1 MSAENIEDLKN
12 NMHQLDQIEIAL
24 STEPDNADLLRLRS
38 DLLEVIT
45 LLKDIIEEEG
55 GNIDEILST
64 TSNSKSEQKKS
75 SNEKPQKTEIEG
87 EKEVHKKKKKFTN
100 EGLSHRER
108 NKMEWAKRMQK
119 QVKREEKQKELEQIK
134 EKEKSSWQNFNSKAN
149 VKGLKGIKRVGSIVS
164 SGEGL
169 RSSKAPKTSSIT
181 STRLIYANNTFGNVA
196 RGNMDSLF

>member
-45 LLKDIIEEEG
+45 LLKDIITEEG
-55 GNIDEILST
+55 GNIDEILNT
-64 TSNSKSEQKKS
+64 TSNKKSEVKKS
-75 SNEKPQKTEIEG
+75 VSDKDQTSVNEE
-87 EKEVHKKKKKFTN
+87 EKVLKKKKKFTN

-108 NKMEWAKRMQK
+108 NKMEWVKRMQK

-134 EKEKSSWQNFNSKAN
+134 EKEKSSWQNFNNKAN

-164 SGEGL
+164 SGENVKN
-169 RSSKAPKTSSIT
+169 SKISKPNIT

>member
-38 DLLEVIT
+38 DLLEVIS
-45 LLKDIIEEEG
+45 LLKDIITEEG
-55 GNIDEILST
+55 GNIDEILDS
-64 TSNSKSEQKKS
+64 TSNKKSEVKKNTNDKNQTPI
-75 SNEKPQKTEIEG
+75 NEEEAIF
-87 EKEVHKKKKKFTN
+87 KKKKKFTN

-108 NKMEWAKRMQK
+108 NKMEWVKRMQK

-134 EKEKSSWQNFNSKAN
+134 EKEKSSWQNFNNKAN

-164 SGEGL
+164 AGESL
-169 RSSKAPKTSSIT
+169 KNPKISKSSIT